1 MASSAD
7 LPSAKPNGKPS
18 AKPGRQALVLFAHGA
33 RDARWREPFDRLHAR
48 LSARLPDCAVRL
60 AFLEL
65 MTPDLPATLAQLAA
79 QGIEDILVVPVF
91 FGQGGH
97 LRRDLPALLD
107 DCRAR
112 LPGVRIRCAAAVG
125 EADSVL
131 DAIAAYCAAAL
142 AGAAADASASDS
154 TNDSTSD
161 STDDSGNDPVDGPA
175 SKP

>member
-1 MASSAD
+1 MVSRAD
-7 LPSAKPNGKPS
+7 LPSDKP
-18 AKPGRQALVLFAHGA
+18 ARQALVLFAHGA

-48 LSARLPDCAVRL
+48 LTAMLPDCAVRL

-65 MTPDLPATLAQLAA
+65 MTPDLPGTLTQLAA
-79 QGIEDILVVPVF
+79 QNIGDILVVPVF

-112 LPGVRIRCAAAVG
+112 LPGVTIRCAAAVG

-131 DAIAAYCAAAL
+131 DAIAAYCATAL
-142 AGAAADASASDS
+142 AGAAGNASASDS
-154 TNDSTSD
+154 SSDSSGDSTNESV
-161 STDDSGNDPVDGPA
+161 DDPADDPAGKD
-175 SKP
+175 

>member
-1 MASSAD
+1 MASRAD
-7 LPSAKPNGKPS
+7 LTSDKP
-18 AKPGRQALVLFAHGA
+18 ARQALVLFAHGA

-48 LSARLPDCAVRL
+48 LTAMLPDCAVRL

-65 MTPDLPATLAQLAA
+65 MTPDLPDTLTQLAA
-79 QGIEDILVVPVF
+79 QQIDDILVVPVF

-112 LPGVRIRCAAAVG
+112 LPGIRIRSAAAVG

-142 AGAAADASASDS
+142 AGSAGDASADDPADDPANDS
-154 TNDSTSD
+154 TNDPADD
-161 STDDSGNDPVDGPA
+161 STNGSAG
-175 SKP
+175 KP

>member
-1 MASSAD
+1 MASRTD
-7 LPSAKPNGKPS
+7 LTSDKP
-18 AKPGRQALVLFAHGA
+18 ARQALVLFAHGA

-48 LSARLPDCAVRL
+48 LTAMLPDCAVRL

-65 MTPDLPATLAQLAA
+65 MTPDLPDTLTQLAA
-79 QGIEDILVVPVF
+79 QQIDDILVVPVF

-112 LPGVRIRCAAAVG
+112 LPGIRIRSAAAVG

-142 AGAAADASASDS
+142 AGSAGDASADDPA
-154 TNDSTSD
+154 ND
-161 STDDSGNDPVDGPA
+161 STDDPA
-175 SKP
+175 DDSTNGSAGKP